1 MNWIINDLRG
11 FYIDLKRQLSF
22 NKPLSNITNWRQF
35 SKIKKG
41 YNKTLLQKLP
51 NFPDAILVTGC
62 QRSGT
67 TIMARIFTQS
77 KGMVNYWSGFDDE
90 LDAALILSGVEP
102 SLHQG
107 RYCFQT
113 TFLNECYREY
123 IDTPES
129 VKIVW
134 VLRNPVDVI
143 NSMLNHWRSSA
154 LWELYTHCGYLNK
167 KIRVLFFPFK
177 RVEIACSSYCG
188 KLSQLLELAS
198 ILPSDKLLVVNYEDL
213 LENGHS
219 VLPDVFKF
227 ANLEYDPSYALKLRK
242 TNRIPA
248 HNKLRVEVE
257 KYCGTIYE
265 ETKKLSLIMRE
276 DNKVKE
282 DDK

>member
-11 FYIDLKRQLSF
+11 FYTDLKRQLSP
-22 NKPLSNITNWRQF
+22 NKPSSKITNWQQF
-35 SKIKKG
+35 AKVIRSSEKK
-41 YNKTLLQKLP
+41 LLQKLP
-51 NFPDAILVTGC
+51 NFSDAILVTGC

-113 TFLNECYREY
+113 TYLNECYQEY
-123 IDTPES
+123 VNVPES

-154 LWELYTHCGYLNK
+154 LWELYTHCGYLSKDK
-167 KIRVLFFPFK
+167 KITFLFFPFK
-177 RVEIACSSYCG
+177 RLEIACSAYCG

-198 ILPSDKLLVVNYEDL
+198 VLPSDKLLVVNYEDL

-227 ANLEYDPSYALKLRK
+227 ANLEYAPSYAVKLRK
-242 TNRIPA
+242 TNNVSVDDI
-248 HNKLRVEVE
+248 LRVEIE
-257 KYCGTIYE
+257 EYCGTIYE
-265 ETKKLSLIMRE
+265 KAKKLSLQ
-276 DNKVKE
+276 
-282 DDK
+282 